1 MADEPKHDGRE
12 EADVEEIMEEAELSE
27 DEAAAGERQ
36 DVSDDTGGDPED
48 DTGDADSDHM
58 PSLGEFDDLF
68 GDAGLP
74 ASPNSRVFGTVTLHY
89 PERDVRV
96 VLDGATALRLLS
108 MFARRRTGPSDPLD
122 PDSSTALAGWLVL
135 DLNELLA
142 VSWWPSLSELPD
154 RTVLD
159 PPMPTAA

>member
-1 MADEPKHDGRE
+1 MADDTKPNGSE
-12 EADVEEIMEEAELSE
+12 EVPDEEIMEKADPAE
-27 DEAAAGERQ
+27 DEAAASEPQ
-36 DVSDDTGGDPED
+36 HVSEDAGGDPED
-48 DTGDADSDHM
+48 DPDDADVDHM

-68 GDAGLP
+68 SDAGLP
-74 ASPNSRVFGTVTLHY
+74 ASRNSDVFGTVTLHY

-108 MFARRRTGPSDPLD
+108 MFARRRTGPSDRLD
-122 PDSSTALAGWLVL
+122 PNDSTALAGWLVV

-159 PPMPTAA
+159 PPVPTAA